1 MKQPWF
7 AVRRDVTGLR
17 GAALTIASF
26 LLPLAIWSA
35 VSYVPFVWHP
45 VIRVTNPGGS
55 AFLEEGMTL
64 DRDAFANENAS
75 LAAAGKPAAAGVRA
89 NPVFLPAPHEVAR
102 AFYTAFQTP
111 PRRAGEPW
119 LHQSLAHSV
128 RIIAQGF
135 ALASLVGVPLGI
147 LCGTFAFFSKLFE
160 PFVDFVRYMPPPVFG
175 ALAVAVAVLG
185 IDDGPK
191 FAIIFI
197 GTVFQMIRVVA
208 NTTHLVD
215 PALLEAAQTLGTTR
229 KRLVTRVIL
238 PGILPNLYND
248 LRILLGCAWTL
259 LTIAELIGATTGITY
274 FVNQQGKYRHY
285 ENVFAGIA
293 MIGLLGLVVDKFLS
307 VVGTRLFPWQPR
319 PATGFFGKVWTALS
333 TIPGRRTVAR
343 ESDAVPGA
351 VAQPGDPLTDF
362 ATHSHAAK
370 RADSS
375 VGSSPDLLDPQ
386 PLRSRDA
393 ATA

>member
-1 MKQPWF
+1 MKRSWF
-7 AVRRDVTGLR
+7 VVRQDITGTRSLL
-17 GAALTIASF
+17 LTVASF
-26 LLPLAIWSA
+26 LLPLVIWSV

-45 VIRVTNPGGS
+45 MIRVTNPGGS
-55 AFLEEGMTL
+55 TFLEEGMTL
-64 DRDAFANENAS
+64 DRVAFAAENVS
-75 LAAAGKPAAAGVRA
+75 LAAAGKAQAGGVRA

-102 AFYTAFQTP
+102 AFVTAFQTP
-111 PRRAGEPW
+111 PRRVGEPW
-119 LHQSLAHSV
+119 LHQSLAHSC

-135 ALASLVGVPLGI
+135 ALAALVGVPLGI
-147 LCGTFAFFSKLFE
+147 LCGTFAFFSKLVE

-175 ALAVAVAVLG
+175 ALAVAVLG

-191 FAIIFI
+191 VAIIFI
-197 GTVFQMIRVVA
+197 GTVFQMVRVVA
-208 NTTHLVD
+208 NTTRLVD

-274 FVNQQGKYRHY
+274 FINQQGKYRHY

-293 MIGLLGLVVDKFLS
+293 MIGLLGLVVDKLLS
-307 VVGTRLFPWQPR
+307 VLGARMFPWQPR
-319 PATGFFGKVWTALS
+319 LTTGFFGEVWSALS
-333 TIPGRRTVAR
+333 MIPRRRVAVS
-343 ESDAVPGA
+343 ESDAVPGP
-351 VAQPGDPLTDF
+351 VAQPRIPLERFD
-362 ATHSHAAK
+362 AASP
-370 RADSS
+370 AVAPVASS
-375 VGSSPDLLDPQ
+375 VVSSTEITPA
-386 PLRSRDA
+386 LRSRDA